1 MADDLVK
8 RLRAGVRPY
17 DTITLA
23 GVKHDPRCL
32 EAADRIESLEAA
44 LQAAD
49 ECINAMNFTVAIAHK
64 FDWGDGSAIAL
75 LDEILSAQNRAIAAY
90 RKARGGET

>member
-1 MADDLVK
+1 MAKHITKGGKHYGTADDVV
-8 RLRAGVRPY
+8 A
-17 DTITLA
+17 
-23 GVKHDPRCL
+23 
-32 EAADRIESLEAA
+32 RIEQLEAA

-90 RKARGGET
+90 CKAREGET